1 MCVNDP
7 SNTFELNPKD
17 KNFAVGNFTGIIN
30 GAHPR
35 ISKLTQSILKYATE
49 VTNLKNKQQEQHR
62 SATNNVHNTLYMY
75 YTVKSLTFSVTNN
88 LLEIFSIVQLV

>member
-1 MCVNDP
+1 V
-7 SNTFELNPKD
+7 D

-35 ISKLTQSILKYATE
+35 ISKVTQSILKYATE

-75 YTVKSLTFSVTNN
+75 VLHSKIVNFLCHKQFAGDFLNSPTGVISRSV
-88 LLEIFSIVQLV
+88 V